1 MSGIK
6 ILVVDDSRMS
16 RMMLETIIKDLHPD
30 WSVDVAADGQEAIDL
45 AKTKQFDLITLDYNM
60 PGITGIETAEQLRTI
75 TPDTKMALLT
85 ANIQDAIQV
94 KCDDLGLTFIAKP
107 ITQEKIANF
116 VG

>member
-1 MSGIK
+1 MSGIN

-30 WSVDVAADGQEAIDL
+30 WSVDTAIDGKEAIEL
-45 AKTKQFDLITLDYNM
+45 AKTKKFDLMTLDYNM
-60 PGITGIETAEQLRTI
+60 PGITGLEAAEQLKI
-75 TPDTKMALLT
+75 ISPNSKMALLT

-94 KCDDLGLTFIAKP
+94 RCDDIGLTFIAKP
-107 ITQEKIANF
+107 ITSEKIANF